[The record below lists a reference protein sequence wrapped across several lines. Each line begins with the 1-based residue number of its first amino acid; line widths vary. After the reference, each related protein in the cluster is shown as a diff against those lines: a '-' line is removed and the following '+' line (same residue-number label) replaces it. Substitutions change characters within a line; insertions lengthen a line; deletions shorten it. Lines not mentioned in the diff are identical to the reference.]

1 MWKSTKTVSR
11 DIRNMQ
17 NEMTSLLEEHQK
29 QCLSLLREILLKM
42 EEIQTSTNG
51 NIGNMLE
58 AVAGI
63 RSEIGVVDQK
73 ISEMRK
79 ETKNGLK
86 ACKDKISGTDHRIEE
101 FADAVMQDLSMLDEG
116 TRLLIAN
123 MLLGEMGD

>member
-73 ISEMRK
+73 ISEIRK
-79 ETKNGLK
+79 ETKSGLK